1 MLLVRRIGRR
11 KWPATFTDGSAD
23 RIPADAVTADLRTQ
37 NNSLSFWICED
48 VDDLEGAVLA
58 IAAAAQRITP
68 IDIVWIE
75 DHELQFSEYRRVRT
89 DGDTPVAAW
98 RQRHLDLGGLDYAGL
113 GNVASVVAD
122 AVSANRW
129 RRVPLPRVREM
140 LAKSVSEDALRLDDL
155 EPKVQSEIRTALD
168 KRTERPYPGP

>member
-11 KWPATFTDGSAD
+11 KWPTTYADGSVD

-37 NNSLSFWICED
+37 KNRLSFWICKG

-75 DHELQFSEYRRVRT
+75 DHERRFSGYRRVRT
-89 DGDTPVAAW
+89 EGDTPVAAW

-113 GNVASVVAD
+113 GMLASVVAD
-122 AVSANRW
+122 AVSADRW
-129 RRVPLPRVREM
+129 QRVPLPRVREM
-140 LAKSVSEDALRLDDL
+140 LARAVSEDARRLDDL
-155 EPKVQSEIRTALD
+155 EPRVQSEIRTALD
-168 KRTERPYPGP
+168 KRAERPYSKT